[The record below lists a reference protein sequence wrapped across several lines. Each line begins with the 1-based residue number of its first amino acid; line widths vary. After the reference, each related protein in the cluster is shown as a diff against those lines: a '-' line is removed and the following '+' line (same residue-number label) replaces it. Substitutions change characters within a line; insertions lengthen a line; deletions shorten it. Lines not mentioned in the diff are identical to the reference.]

1 MNPVYLEPRTKW
13 NRALVDSVNVVYSFT
28 IIMDILMESMD
39 YVQAF
44 KHFCIH
50 IQPLEKAGLQILDDE
65 VK

>member
-13 NRALVDSVNVVYSFT
+13 NKALVDSVNVIYSFT
-28 IIMDILMESMD
+28 KIIDILMEDMD
-39 YVQAF
+39 YVTAF

-50 IQPLEKAGLQILDDE
+50 IQPLEKDGLQILDDE

>member
-1 MNPVYLEPRTKW
+1 MNPIYWEPRTKL
-13 NRALVDSVNVVYSFT
+13 NRALVDSVNVVYSYT
-28 IIMDILMESMD
+28 IIMDILIEDMD

-44 KHFCIH
+44 KYFCIH

>member
-13 NRALVDSVNVVYSFT
+13 NKALVDSVNVIYSFT
-28 IIMDILMESMD
+28 KIIDILMEDMD
-39 YVQAF
+39 YVTAF

-50 IQPLEKAGLQILDDE
+50 IQPLEKKGLQILDDE